1 MCQPELGSLGSEL
14 PSDNPERICY
24 TSNKFPGT
32 TWCAEPAWF
41 LTPVCSILRRERLSL
56 AWLKRCM
63 TDITSIAPTW
73 PVQVDN
79 TSQRAEQSCF
89 GGFGGVKVPRRTPG
103 EGVVW
108 CRGPAKNLDSP
119 TMIPQALTNPISFF
133 RATPPPPELASASG
147 LVSDPRPGWFFAVL
161 FRCRV
166 PFSIFLRRVPTT
178 KS

>member
-1 MCQPELGSLGSEL
+1 MCQPELGSPGSEL
-14 PSDNPERICY
+14 HSDNPERICY
-24 TSNKFPGT
+24 TSNKFPGN
-32 TWCAEPAWF
+32 TWYAEPAWF

-56 AWLKRCM
+56 AWLKRCL
-63 TDITSIAPTW
+63 TDITSRALTW

-79 TSQRAEQSCF
+79 TSQRQSKAALGALVGLKSR
-89 GGFGGVKVPRRTPG
+89 GGPLGRG
-103 EGVVW
+103 W
-108 CRGPAKNLDSP
+108 CGAGGPAKDLDSP

-147 LVSDPRPGWFFAVL
+147 LVSDPRSGWFFAVL

>member
-1 MCQPELGSLGSEL
+1 MVPDSCLFYSKERAAQPGLVEAMSDRHHFQSSDLAGAGGQHKSE
-14 PSDNPERICY
+14 
-24 TSNKFPGT
+24 TK
-32 TWCAEPAWF
+32 
-41 LTPVCSILRRERLSL
+41 
-56 AWLKRCM
+56 
-63 TDITSIAPTW
+63 
-73 PVQVDN
+73 
-79 TSQRAEQSCF
+79 QSCF
-89 GGFGGVKVPRRTPG
+89 RGFGGVKVPRRTPG

-108 CRGPAKNLDSP
+108 CRGPAKDLDSP

-147 LVSDPRPGWFFAVL
+147 LVSDPRSGWFFEVL